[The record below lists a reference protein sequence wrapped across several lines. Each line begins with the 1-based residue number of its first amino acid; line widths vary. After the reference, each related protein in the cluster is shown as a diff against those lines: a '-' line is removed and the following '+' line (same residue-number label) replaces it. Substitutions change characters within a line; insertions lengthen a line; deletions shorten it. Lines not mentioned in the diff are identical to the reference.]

1 MQLFWRFGLIL
12 LLIAGGL
19 FTPVTTSASEINQKS
34 LPQPQMSAVDFQP
47 AFKIGIQPTNVLEML
62 YVDSDAQSR
71 LGIPLTLKDTP
82 AKNTD
87 SNDSEYA
94 PLVSQR
100 FISFSQH
107 DPLQSRPDYQLAFE
121 FSVPPVPCF
130 TVGYRVDMAP
140 AVDWPLHI
148 ASPSN
153 RLSAW
158 KETNT
163 LYRFSQSRLTS

>member
-19 FTPVTTSASEINQKS
+19 FTPVTTSASEIKQNNQ
-34 LPQPQMSAVDFQP
+34 LARQVLAVDVPSTSDISNQSSN
-47 AFKIGIQPTNVLEML
+47 ILEML
-62 YVDSDAQSR
+62 YVDSEAKSR

-87 SNDSEYA
+87 NRDSEYA

-130 TVGYRVDMAP
+130 TVGYRVDMTP
-140 AVDWPLHI
+140 AVEWPLHI

-163 LYRFSQSRLTS
+163 LYRFSQSRLAS